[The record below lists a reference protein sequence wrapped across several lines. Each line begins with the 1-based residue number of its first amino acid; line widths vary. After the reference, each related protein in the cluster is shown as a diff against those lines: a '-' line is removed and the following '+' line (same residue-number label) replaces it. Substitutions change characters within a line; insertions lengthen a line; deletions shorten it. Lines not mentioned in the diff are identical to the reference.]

1 MKTRV
6 FAFIILIIFLFFP
19 TNTVLANDK
28 INDEII
34 ERQYEIIDKSEFDL
48 FIKQLN
54 STYQDY
60 LPQYGLDDLI
70 KTLRGQK
77 SYDFKGLIKGITGYF
92 FRELSVNMRLLG
104 ELIILSIICAVLKN
118 VQSAF
123 ANDNIGKVT
132 YAFTFLVLIIIA
144 IQSFDIALRVG
155 KDAIDKMV
163 SIIQALLPVVLT
175 LLASM
180 GGLTSVA
187 VFNPLIFIG
196 VSISST
202 WIRNILLPMIYFV
215 SALGL
220 ISNISDR
227 FHVSALSSFLKQ
239 ICIFLLGLFLSA
251 FLGILVVQG
260 AAASVVDG
268 ISIRTAKFASKNFI
282 PIVGG
287 IFSDTVDTV
296 VGCSL
301 ILKNAIGFVGLIV
314 ILLTILFPVIKIL
327 AMVFIYRLAGAIIQP
342 LGEEALVKCL
352 NDMAGNLTFVA
363 ITVSSVALMFF
374 VAVTIIIASGNITLM
389 MR

>member
-1 MKTRV
+1 MKKRFFV
-6 FAFIILIIFLFFP
+6 FIVILIFLLISA
-19 TNTVLANDK
+19 NTALAEDK
-28 INDEII
+28 IKEEII
-34 ERQYEIIDKSEFDL
+34 EKQFEIINKSEFDS

-54 STYQDY
+54 SSYQEY
-60 LPQYGLDDLI
+60 IPQYSLSDLVKI
-70 KTLRGQK
+70 IRGQS
-77 SYDFKGLIKGITGYF
+77 SYDFKSLIKGIAGYF
-92 FRELSVNMRLLG
+92 FHELTTNMRLLG
-104 ELIILSIICAVLKN
+104 ELLILSIICAVLKN

-123 ANDNIGKVT
+123 ESDNIGKVT
-132 YAFTFLVLIIIA
+132 YAFTFLVLIVIA
-144 IQSFDIALRVG
+144 IQSFDIALSVG
-155 KDAIDKMV
+155 KEAIDKMV
-163 SIIQALLPVVLT
+163 SVIQALLPAVLS

-187 VFNPLIFIG
+187 VFNPLIFMGI
-196 VSISST
+196 SITST
-202 WIRNILLPMIYFV
+202 WIRNILLPMIYFIA
-215 SALGL
+215 ALGL

-227 FHVSALSSFLKQ
+227 FHVSALASFLKQ
-239 ICIFLLGLFLSA
+239 ICVFLLGLFLSA

-260 AAASVVDG
+260 AAASAVDG

-301 ILKNAIGFVGLIV
+301 ILKNAIGFAGLIV
-314 ILLTILFPVIKIL
+314 IFLTILFPVIKIL

-342 LGEEALVKCL
+342 LGEERMVKCL
-352 NDMAGNLTFVA
+352 NDMAGNLTFIA

-374 VAVTIIIASGNITLM
+374 VAVTVIIASGNITVM

>member
-1 MKTRV
+1 LKTRV

-70 KTLRGQK
+70 KTLRGQE

-104 ELIILSIICAVLKN
+104 ELIILSIICAVFKN

-132 YAFTFLVLIIIA
+132 YAFTFLILIIIA

-239 ICIFLLGLFLSA
+239 ICIFLLGLFLSV

-301 ILKNAIGFVGLIV
+301 ILKNAIGFIGLIV

>member
-1 MKTRV
+1 MNIRQLV
-6 FAFIILIIFLFFP
+6 FIFLFISLSFSP
-19 TNTVLANDK
+19 GLVYANEK

-34 ERQYEIIDKSEFDL
+34 EKQYELIDKTEFDL

-54 STYQDY
+54 SAYQDY
-60 LPQYGLDDLI
+60 IPEYGLDDLI

-77 SYDFKGLIKGITGYF
+77 SYDFKGLIKGTAGYF
-92 FRELSVNMRLLG
+92 FHEISINMSLLG

-123 ANDNIGKVT
+123 ENDNIGKVT
-132 YAFTFLVLIIIA
+132 YAFIFLVLIIIA
-144 IQSFDIALRVG
+144 IQSFDMALNVG
-155 KDAIDKMV
+155 KETIDKMV
-163 SIIQALLPVVLT
+163 SIVQALLPVILS

-196 VSISST
+196 ISITST

-215 SALGL
+215 AALGL

-227 FHVSALSSFLKQ
+227 FHVSALSSLLKQ
-239 ICIFLLGLFLSA
+239 ICIFLLGLFLSV

-260 AAASVVDG
+260 AAASAVDG

-301 ILKNAIGFVGLIV
+301 ILKNAIGFAGLIV

-342 LGEEALVKCL
+342 LGEEAMVKCL
-352 NDMAGNLTFVA
+352 NDMANNLTFIA

-374 VAVTIIIASGNITLM
+374 VAVTVIIASGNITLM